1 MLACKQ
7 PYNVNVAAEA
17 MARAALEHRDKI
29 LVTVRSLSAELEKTI
44 AFVKTFRFL
53 KPHPSSPP
61 TPPSQSSLPPAPS
74 CSLPPCI
81 PRSLIL
87 SLSLLLRMYMQ

>member
-53 KPHPSSPP
+53 KPHPSSP
-61 TPPSQSSLPPAPS
+61 LPP
-74 CSLPPCI
+74 PP
-81 PRSLIL
+81 PHLHYR
-87 SLSLLLRMYMQ
+87 LLTLCPAAC

>member
-29 LVTVRSLSAELEKTI
+29 LVTVRSLSAELQKTI
-44 AFVKTFRFL
+44 AFVKTFRVL

-61 TPPSQSSLPPAPS
+61 PPPPPH
-74 CSLPPCI
+74 LHY
-81 PRSLIL
+81 R
-87 SLSLLLRMYMQ
+87 LLTLCPAAC